1 MSRQYLGLLL
11 VVTDKNRDTYWPAY
25 QCSGCFALVC
35 GTSSMDAHESVC
47 PGNTHRTESERP
59 ARRCDGKCAV
69 YDHVDTLQYLCPE
82 CRGERPVDPDERRG
96 G

>member
-59 ARRCDGKCAV
+59 
-69 YDHVDTLQYLCPE
+69 
-82 CRGERPVDPDERRG
+82 VDPYTPPCSHGVPLDKRCMECWPEDDPR
-96 G
+96 